1 MASSNVCW
9 GIEVGAGGIKAIKL
23 EGAGAG
29 ENPRVLDFAIVPHKK
44 VLSTP
49 GLDQND
55 AIRVALGE
63 FVNQFDLGKTSIA
76 MSVPGHQAFARFAK
90 LPPVEPK
97 KVPDIVKFEAVQQ
110 IPFPIEQVEWDYQTF
125 ASPDSP
131 EVEVGIFAITR
142 ERIME
147 KLTLYEDVDIVPSI
161 VTLSPVAAYN
171 ALAFDLSFTEQT
183 PGTILLDIG
192 TSSTDLV
199 IAEAG
204 RVWVRTFPI
213 GGHHFTEALVNAFQL
228 SYPKAEKL
236 KREAESTKHARH
248 VFQAMRPVFGDLAQD
263 VQRSI
268 GYYQSL
274 HKDAKL
280 VRLIGVGSTF
290 RLPGLRKFLKQQL
303 QLDVYRLEQFKRLT
317 LEGPRAGEFQAETL
331 NLATAYGLALQGL
344 GYATLEANLMPKEVV
359 RTAVWSRKVKW
370 FGLAAG
376 VAGLAGAAMFY
387 RPFMDNIEIS
397 ANPVPRDV
405 TDLIQRVN
413 QLKTEAADVTVAPS
427 PDQKVT
433 DLLALLDKRDIYAHL
448 INDVGQIVKDAQD
461 KAEKQPAPTSGPKPF
476 GPAIVVKDLK
486 TRFLASGA
494 DGTGEGSSTTV
505 SAETPGGGAP
515 AGPRVH
521 VEMTLTT
528 TQPDPQKFMIQ
539 SIEAWLRQHAK
550 RPGVPYELLVAEKK
564 EPWTTVS
571 TVEISA
577 TGEGTTIPGA
587 PSGGASE
594 QPGSSGSP
602 FPPPTQDR
610 RGGGGPGGRNG
621 RFAPPEGG
629 VGGPVGEGG
638 GGGGGGDGGLG
649 NSLAPPGPGGAT
661 APPPEQLN
669 AQALERLRALAP
681 SPTEPKPP
689 AGTRI
694 TTFLVKWE
702 AVLVTKA
709 PEGEAK
715 NAGGGT

>member
-1 MASSNVCW
+1 MASSNICW
-9 GIEVGAGGIKAIKL
+9 GIEVGAGAIKALKL
-23 EGAGAG
+23 EAG

-63 FVNQFDLGKTSIA
+63 FVNQFDLSKAAIA

-147 KLTLYEDVDIVPSI
+147 KLTLYEDVDIVPDL

-192 TSSTDLV
+192 TTSTDLV

-236 KREAESTKHARH
+236 KREAENTKHARH

-274 HKDAKL
+274 HKDANL
-280 VRLIGVGSTF
+280 TRLIGVGSTF

-344 GYATLEANLMPKEVV
+344 GMAALEANLMPKEVV

-376 VAGLAGAAMFY
+376 VAGIAGAAMFY
-387 RPFMDNIEIS
+387 RPFIDSVEIGS
-397 ANPVPRDV
+397 NPVPREV
-405 TDLIQRVN
+405 TSVITKVA
-413 QLKTEAADVTVAPS
+413 QLKTEAADVTAAPAT
-427 PDQKVT
+427 DQKVT
-433 DLLALLDKRDIYAHL
+433 DILGLLEKRNIYAN
-448 INDVGQIVKDAQD
+448 IVNDVGLIVKDGQE
-461 KAEKQPAPTSGPKPF
+461 KAEKLPAPTSGPKPV
-476 GPAIVVKDLK
+476 GPTFVVKDLK
-486 TRFLASGA
+486 TRFLAQGAEASDGSGVV
-494 DGTGEGSSTTV
+494 STDT
-505 SAETPGGGAP
+505 SGGAS
-515 AGPRVH
+515 ASPRVH
-521 VEMTLTT
+521 IEMTVST
-528 TQPDPQKFMIQ
+528 TQPEAQKFMLTT
-539 SIEAWLRQHAK
+539 IEAWLKANAK
-550 RPGVPYELLVAEKK
+550 RANVPYDLAMAPT
-564 EPWTTVS
+564 PWSIVS
-571 TVEISA
+571 TVEIA
-577 TGEGTTIPGA
+577 ANGDQQALANTPEGAASQPSNLGLPPQGGRPGDR
-587 PSGGASE
+587 
-594 QPGSSGSP
+594 
-602 FPPPTQDR
+602 PPPV
-610 RGGGGPGGRNG
+610 RGGKGGR
-621 RFAPPEGG
+621 
-629 VGGPVGEGG
+629 GGPVGDGG
-638 GGGGGGDGGLG
+638 GSIGDDGSSSTMVPQSALQ
-649 NSLAPPGPGGAT
+649 PGG
-661 APPPEQLN
+661 
-669 AQALERLRALAP
+669 LAP
-681 SPTEPKPP
+681 SPEALNSAALEKLKQLAPLPMEPKPP

-694 TTFLVKWE
+694 TTFLVKWD
-702 AVLVTKA
+702 ALLVKQE
-709 PEGEAK
+709 PAK
-715 NAGGGT
+715 DAEKPGDAKPGDAKPSGAKPAGGGA

>member
-23 EGAGAG
+23 EAAGAG

-63 FVNQFDLGKTSIA
+63 FVNQFDLGKAAIA

-147 KLTLYEDVDIVPSI
+147 KLTLYEDVEIVPNI

-171 ALAFDLSFTEQT
+171 ALAYDLSFTEQT

-192 TSSTDLV
+192 TTSTDLV

-303 QLDVYRLEQFKRLT
+303 QLDVYRLEQFKRLS

-344 GYATLEANLMPKEVV
+344 GYAALEANLMPKEVV

-376 VAGLAGAAMFY
+376 VAALAGAAMFY
-387 RPFMDNIEIS
+387 RPFMDNIEIG

-405 TDLIQRVN
+405 NDLIQRVN
-413 QLKTEAADVTVAPS
+413 QLKTEAADVTAAPAAD
-427 PDQKVT
+427 PKVT

-448 INDVGQIVKDAQD
+448 VNDVGLIVKDAQE
-461 KAEKQPAPTSGPKPF
+461 KAEKLPAPTSGPKPTGQAF
-476 GPAIVVKDLK
+476 VVKDLK
-486 TRFLASGA
+486 TRFISAG
-494 DGTGEGSSTTV
+494 GEG
-505 SAETPGGGAP
+505 AEGGSMTSVGGDPNGGA
-515 AGPRVH
+515 ATPRVH
-521 VEMTLTT
+521 VEMTVTT
-528 TQPDPQKFMIQ
+528 TQPDPSKFIIN

-550 RPGVPYELLVAEKK
+550 RPGVPYELLVAGT
-564 EPWTTVS
+564 PWTTVS
-571 TVEISA
+571 TVEITP
-577 TGEGTTIPGA
+577 TGEGTTIPGTPTTNPGE
-587 PSGGASE
+587 PSGN
-594 QPGSSGSP
+594 QGSP
-602 FPPPTQDR
+602 ASPPIDR
-610 RGGGGPGGRNG
+610 RGGRSG
-621 RFAPPEGG
+621 RFAPPEGAGG
-629 VGGPVGEGG
+629 VGGPIGD
-638 GGGGGGDGGLG
+638 GGGGDSGGGVLV
-649 NSLAPPGPGGAT
+649 PPTPGGA
-661 APPPEQLN
+661 APPPPEQTN
-669 AQALERLRALAP
+669 AQAMERLRALAP
-681 SPTEPKPP
+681 TPAEPKMP

-694 TTFLVKWE
+694 TTFLVKWD